1 MLSGMERALNPNVFQ
16 TNRHACEVALLL
28 LAGLCV
34 VVLPGCK
41 TTTGAQGQ
49 SGVVGTHSFG
59 TVRCTLPEEVK
70 PAAINAASV
79 QALRARGYTVMS
91 SSMTTDKCR
100 IEAVP
105 AGIDPFEQITVE
117 ARVVGGGA
125 AGGAPATELSVKRDP
140 WSDEALVRTIMDA
153 ILQRLGR

>member
-1 MLSGMERALNPNVFQ
+1 LKPNTIRTFSAARHLVLGLAALCSVLF
-16 TNRHACEVALLL
+16 
-28 LAGLCV
+28 LA
-34 VVLPGCK
+34 GCK

-49 SGVVGTHSFG
+49 SGVIGTHSFG

-70 PAAINAASV
+70 PAAINAAAV
-79 QALRARGYTVMS
+79 QALRSRGYTVMS

>member
-1 MLSGMERALNPNVFQ
+1 MNTNITQTKILPKTSSFVILSSFAMFV
-16 TNRHACEVALLL
+16 LLL
-28 LAGLCV
+28 MG
-34 VVLPGCK
+34 GCK

-49 SGVVGTHSFG
+49 SGIVGTHAFG

-70 PAAINAASV
+70 PAAVNAVAV

-100 IEAVP
+100 IDAVP

-140 WSDEALVRTIMDA
+140 WADEALVRTIMDA

>member
-1 MLSGMERALNPNVFQ
+1 MRTYSAA
-16 TNRHACEVALLL
+16 RHLGLG
-28 LAGLCV
+28 LAAVCS
-34 VVLPGCK
+34 VLILAGCK

-49 SGVVGTHSFG
+49 SGVIGTHSFG

-70 PAAINAASV
+70 PAAINAAAV
-79 QALRARGYTVMS
+79 QALRSRGYTVMS

>member
-1 MLSGMERALNPNVFQ
+1 MRPN
-16 TNRHACEVALLL
+16 TIRTL
-28 LAGLCV
+28 LAARHLGLGLAALCS
-34 VVLPGCK
+34 VLILAGCK

-49 SGVVGTHSFG
+49 SGVIGTHSFG

-70 PAAINAASV
+70 PAAINAAAV
-79 QALRARGYTVMS
+79 QALRSRGYTVMS

>member
-1 MLSGMERALNPNVFQ
+1 MRIAAGFALAIGAGIALASLS
-16 TNRHACEVALLL
+16 
-28 LAGLCV
+28 
-34 VVLPGCK
+34 GCK

-49 SGVVGTHSFG
+49 SGVVGTHAFS

-70 PAAINAASV
+70 PAAVNAAAV
-79 QALRARGYTVMS
+79 QALRSRGYTVMS
-91 SSMTTDKCR
+91 STMTTDKCR

-140 WSDEALVRTIMDA
+140 WADEALVRTILDA